1 MLDDR
6 KLQVLYAIID
16 HYILTGDPIGSR
28 TITKKYDLGV
38 SAATIRNEMSDL
50 EELGFLGKPHTSAGR
65 IPSDKAYRHYVDHFL
80 AANLLETMQLHSILR
95 MDAGEVSDAQMK
107 ELLELATNMLVQWTH
122 YTAVGKV
129 SDQADERLSHIRL
142 LPVDAG
148 LLLVVL
154 AYAHKKVRNHLLPSA
169 EEIPHEQ
176 AHQTVE
182 KVNRILA
189 DADAKL
195 PEALDFLKGGPE
207 WMKNLH
213 TLLTHQLIHNEAQY
227 VLSGLSNIYNFP
239 EFSEAGKAKDI
250 LLFFEDDSALAQ
262 LFTEDCEELVIR
274 IGEENEE
281 ERLKDSAVLTA
292 SYAMGD
298 QIGKIAL
305 IGPTRMDYAKSM
317 RAIHMIADNLHAMF
331 APEDERKDG

>member
-6 KLQVLYAIID
+6 KLQVLYAVID

-28 TITKKYDLGV
+28 TITKKYDFGV

-50 EELGFLGKPHTSAGR
+50 EDLGFLGKPHTSSGR

-80 AANLLETMQLHSILR
+80 AANLLDTMQFHHVLMKEAEEAS
-95 MDAGEVSDAQMK
+95 AEEVK
-107 ELLELATNMLVQWTH
+107 ELLELATNLLVQWTH

-129 SDQADERLSHIRL
+129 TDQADDKLYYIRL
-142 LPVDAG
+142 LPVDTG
-148 LLLVVL
+148 LIMAMLV
-154 AYAHKKVRNHLLPSA
+154 YAHQRTRNHLLPVQEA
-169 EEIPHEQ
+169 LKEETLREI
-176 AHQTVE
+176 TE
-182 KVNRILA
+182 KINAVLA
-189 DADAKL
+189 DPKAKL
-195 PEALDFLKGGPE
+195 PEALGFLCTGVP
-207 WMKNLH
+207 WMQSLYEIISRQL
-213 TLLTHQLIHNEAQY
+213 TLSDAKY

-250 LLFFEDDSALAQ
+250 LLFFEDDIALAQ
-262 LFTEDCEELVIR
+262 LFSHDEEELMIR

-317 RAIHMIADNLHAMF
+317 RAIHMIAENLQALF
-331 APEDERKDG
+331 LRE

>member
-1 MLDDR
+1 MLDER

-50 EELGFLGKPHTSAGR
+50 EELGYLGKPHTSAGR

-80 AANLLETMQLHSILR
+80 AANLLDAMQFHHILTR
-95 MDAGEVSDAQMK
+95 DAKEFSPDEIR

-129 SDQADERLSHIRL
+129 NDRAGETLHHIRL
-142 LPVDAG
+142 LPVDTG
-148 LLLVVL
+148 LLLLMMV
-154 AYAHKKVRNHLLPSA
+154 YTPEKTRNHLLSSS
-169 EEIPHEQ
+169 EEIAQESVQ
-176 AHQTVE
+176 DTME
-182 KVNRILA
+182 KVNRILSDEKA
-189 DADAKL
+189 DLPDAL
-195 PEALDFLKGGPE
+195 RFLTKGSD
-207 WMKNLH
+207 WMRNLYG
-213 TLLTHQLIHNEAQY
+213 LISHQLVLSDARY

-239 EFSEAGKAKDI
+239 EYSEAGKAKDI
-250 LLFFEDDSALAQ
+250 LLFFEDDTALAQ
-262 LFTEDCEELVIR
+262 LFTNGQEELVIR

-298 QIGKIAL
+298 QVGKIAL

-317 RAIHMIADNLHAMF
+317 RAIHMIADNLHSLF
-331 APEDERKDG
+331 VREDERKDG